1 MNKFD
6 ITPLPP
12 IPRFSQF
19 RNCSLMEDV
28 REMRVREGQVEVV
41 TLLVETNM
49 PRRRT
54 LSESYE
60 HVCPPIGEHP
70 RARRKRLKAES
81 SARSR
86 AMLRLHP
93 GTHAQHLQKL
103 KEKRDAGTVSNASRG
118 QAACCKIGLQI
129 GSGTRWNGR
138 RRQHCQSSRAFGRWR

>member
-28 REMRVREGQVEVV
+28 GEMRVREGQVEVV
-41 TLLVETNM
+41 TLLVETNT

-60 HVCPPIGEHP
+60 HVCSPIGEHP
-70 RARRKRLKAES
+70 RARRKRLKAPWELS
-81 SARSR
+81 VGIYVG
-86 AMLRLHP
+86 LRLMVTLPTGTTPVFFNTTQPRP
-93 GTHAQHLQKL
+93 GHVSKLPLPIFDGHL
-103 KEKRDAGTVSNASRG
+103 T
-118 QAACCKIGLQI
+118 
-129 GSGTRWNGR
+129 TYNG
-138 RRQHCQSSRAFGRWR
+138 